1 MIRFLASI
9 SRIKNLINVDICF
22 LLKNNKFTLI
32 ELSELM
38 SIARKFYNS
47 EDVTENDCVRLRN
60 SMVNIG
66 FFEKWTGFDAYCA
79 ISDTRT
85 KLRNIKNEYIYR

>member
-1 MIRFLASI
+1 MTKS
-9 SRIKNLINVDICF
+9 
-22 LLKNNKFTLI
+22 KFTLI

-47 EDVTENDCVRLRN
+47 EDFTDNDCVRLRN

-66 FFEKWTGFDAYCA
+66 FFEKETGFDAYCA